1 MPFNIYNL
9 ALKKFTILL
18 VEDEKNLLS
27 TIKLNLELEGYEV
40 ISFMTAEEAWQKY
53 RTMQLS
59 LVILDVTLP
68 GMNGYELCANIRK
81 IDKNTPILFLTSR
94 SSTDDRIS
102 GLKLGAD
109 DYLGKPFHLEEL
121 LLRVKA
127 LLKRSANEEETVEQE
142 EYHFGKCNIN
152 FKTYEVLTQTG
163 EKKQLSKREIDLLK
177 ILIERKNE
185 VIPREL
191 ILKEVWGYETIP
203 STRTIDNHIVTFRKY
218 FETNP
223 KDPIHFHS
231 IRGVGYKFT
240 E

>member
-1 MPFNIYNL
+1 M
-9 ALKKFTILL
+9 ASTILL

-40 ISFMTAEEAWQKY
+40 IAFMSAEDAWSKFKSAQF
-53 RTMQLS
+53 S

-68 GMNGYELCANIRK
+68 GMSGYDLCAHIRK
-81 IDKNTPILFLTSR
+81 MDKKTPVLFLTSR
-94 SSTDDRIS
+94 SSTDDRIT

-121 LLRVKA
+121 LLRVKS
-127 LLKRSANEEETVEQE
+127 LLKRSANESGENGLE
-142 EYHFGKCNIN
+142 EYRFGKCIIN
-152 FKTYEVLTQTG
+152 FKTYEVHTEAGERKELT
-163 EKKQLSKREIDLLK
+163 KREIDLLK
-177 ILIERKNE
+177 LLVERKNE

-191 ILKEVWGYETIP
+191 ILKQVWGYDSIP
-203 STRTIDNHIVTFRKY
+203 STRTIDNHIVAFRKY
-218 FETNP
+218 FEENP
-223 KDPIHFHS
+223 KSPVHFHS

>member
-1 MPFNIYNL
+1 M
-9 ALKKFTILL
+9 ASTILL

-40 ISFMTAEEAWQKY
+40 IAFMNAEDAWSKFKSA
-53 RTMQLS
+53 TFS
-59 LVILDVTLP
+59 LILLDVTLP
-68 GMNGYELCANIRK
+68 GMNGYELCENIRK
-81 IDKNTPILFLTSR
+81 TDKKTPILFLTSR
-94 SSTDDRIS
+94 SSTEDRIS

-121 LLRVKA
+121 LLRVKS
-127 LLKRSANEEETVEQE
+127 LLKRSASDSERSGQE
-142 EYHFGKCNIN
+142 EYHFDNCSIN
-152 FKTYEVLTQTG
+152 FKTYEVKTKGG
-163 EKKQLSKREIDLLK
+163 EKKELSKREIDLLK
-177 ILIERKNE
+177 LLVEKKNE

-191 ILKEVWGYETIP
+191 ILKEVWGYESSP

-218 FETNP
+218 FETDP
-223 KDPIHFHS
+223 KSPLHFHS

>member
-1 MPFNIYNL
+1 M
-9 ALKKFTILL
+9 AILL

-40 ISFMTAEEAWQKY
+40 IAFMNAEEAWNKFKNAPF
-53 RTMQLS
+53 S

-68 GMNGYELCANIRK
+68 GMSGYELCAHIRK
-81 IDKNTPILFLTSR
+81 TDKKTPVLFLTSR
-94 SSTDDRIS
+94 SSTDDRIT

-121 LLRVKA
+121 LLRVKS
-127 LLKRSANEEETVEQE
+127 LLKRSATKSEENELE
-142 EYHFGKCNIN
+142 EYRFGKCSIN
-152 FKTYEVLTQTG
+152 FKTYEVHTLSGGKKELT
-163 EKKQLSKREIDLLK
+163 KREIDLLK
-177 ILIERKNE
+177 LLVERKNE

-191 ILKEVWGYETIP
+191 ILKEVWGYDSIP
-203 STRTIDNHIVTFRKY
+203 STRTIDNHIVAFRKY
-218 FETNP
+218 FEENP
-223 KDPIHFHS
+223 KVPAHFHS

>member
-1 MPFNIYNL
+1 M
-9 ALKKFTILL
+9 AILL

-40 ISFMTAEEAWQKY
+40 VAFMNAEEAWSKY
-53 RTMQLS
+53 KNSQFS

-68 GMNGYELCANIRK
+68 GMSGFELCAHIRK
-81 IDKNTPILFLTSR
+81 TDKKTPVLFLTSR
-94 SSTDDRIS
+94 SSTDDRIT

-121 LLRVKA
+121 LLRVKS
-127 LLKRSANEEETVEQE
+127 LLKRNADESEGSGLE

-152 FKTYEVLTQTG
+152 FKTYEVHTLAGERKELT
-163 EKKQLSKREIDLLK
+163 KKEIDLLR
-177 ILIERKNE
+177 LLVERKNE

-191 ILKEVWGYETIP
+191 ILKEVWGYDSMP
-203 STRTIDNHIVTFRKY
+203 STRTIDNHIVAFRKY
-218 FETNP
+218 FEKNP
-223 KDPIHFHS
+223 KSPVHFHS

>member
-1 MPFNIYNL
+1 M
-9 ALKKFTILL
+9 ASTILL

-27 TIKLNLELEGYEV
+27 TIRLNLELEGYDV
-40 ISFMTAEEAWQKY
+40 IAFMTAEEAWQKFKG
-53 RTMQLS
+53 MQFS
-59 LVILDVTLP
+59 LIVLDVTLP
-68 GMNGYELCANIRK
+68 GMSGYELCKNIRK
-81 IDKNTPILFLTSR
+81 ADKKTPILFLTSR
-94 SSTDDRIS
+94 SSPEDRIS

-127 LLKRSANEEETVEQE
+127 LLKRSQADGEINGEE
-142 EYHFGKCNIN
+142 EYHFGGCSVN
-152 FKTYEVLTQTG
+152 FKTYEIYTKDG
-163 EKKQLSKREIDLLK
+163 EKRALNKREIDLLK
-177 ILIERKNE
+177 LLIERKNE

-191 ILKEVWGYETIP
+191 ILTEVWGYEAIP

-218 FETNP
+218 FEEDP
-223 KDPIHFHS
+223 KSPIHFHS

>member
-1 MPFNIYNL
+1 MAN
-9 ALKKFTILL
+9 TILL

-40 ISFMTAEEAWQKY
+40 VAFMTAEEAWQKFKG
-53 RTMQLS
+53 THFNLI
-59 LVILDVTLP
+59 ILDVTLP
-68 GMNGYELCANIRK
+68 GMNGYELCENIRK
-81 IDKNTPILFLTSR
+81 ADKRTPILFLTSR
-94 SSTDDRIS
+94 SSPEDRIS

-121 LLRVKA
+121 LLRVKS
-127 LLKRSANEEETVEQE
+127 LLKRSQPDGDSNGLE
-142 EYHFGKCNIN
+142 EYCFGKCSIN
-152 FKTYEVLTQTG
+152 FKTYEVYTKDG
-163 EKKQLSKREIDLLK
+163 ERKELSKREIDLLK
-177 ILIERKNE
+177 LLIEKKNE

-191 ILKEVWGYETIP
+191 ILKEVWGYDGIP

-218 FETNP
+218 FEDDP
-223 KDPIHFHS
+223 KSPLHFHS

>member
-1 MPFNIYNL
+1 MAN
-9 ALKKFTILL
+9 TILL

-40 ISFMTAEEAWQKY
+40 IAFMTAEDGWVKFKG
-53 RTMQLS
+53 MQFNLI
-59 LVILDVTLP
+59 ILDVTLP
-68 GMNGYELCANIRK
+68 GMNGYELCENIRRA
-81 IDKNTPILFLTSR
+81 DKKTPILFLTSR
-94 SSTDDRIS
+94 SSPEDRIS

-121 LLRVKA
+121 LLRVKS
-127 LLKRSANEEETVEQE
+127 LLKRSQPDGETGGLE
-142 EYHFGKCNIN
+142 EYRFGKCSIN
-152 FKTYEVLTQTG
+152 FKTYEVYTKDG
-163 EKKQLSKREIDLLK
+163 ERKELSKREIDLLK
-177 ILIERKNE
+177 LLIERKNE

-191 ILKEVWGYETIP
+191 ILKEVWGYDGIP

-218 FETNP
+218 FEDDP
-223 KDPIHFHS
+223 KSPLHFHS

>member
-1 MPFNIYNL
+1 M
-9 ALKKFTILL
+9 ASTILL

-40 ISFMTAEEAWQKY
+40 TAFMNAEEAWSKFKSTQF
-53 RTMQLS
+53 S

-68 GMNGYELCANIRK
+68 GMSGYEMCEYIRK
-81 IDKNTPILFLTSR
+81 TDKSTPILFLTSR
-94 SSTDDRIS
+94 SSTDDRIT

-121 LLRVKA
+121 LLRVKS
-127 LLKRSANEEETVEQE
+127 LLKRSANESEENGVE
-142 EYHFGKCNIN
+142 EYSFGKSSIN
-152 FKTYEVLTQTG
+152 FKTYEIRTLAGEIRELT
-163 EKKQLSKREIDLLK
+163 KREIDLLK
-177 ILIERKNE
+177 LLVERKNE

-191 ILKEVWGYETIP
+191 ILKEVWGYDSIP
-203 STRTIDNHIVTFRKY
+203 STRTIDNHIVAFRKY
-218 FETNP
+218 FEENP
-223 KDPIHFHS
+223 KSPVHFHS

>member
-1 MPFNIYNL
+1 MH
-9 ALKKFTILL
+9 TILL

-40 ISFMTAEEAWQKY
+40 IAFMTAEDAWFKFKG
-53 RTMQLS
+53 MHFNLI
-59 LVILDVTLP
+59 ILDVTLP
-68 GMNGYELCANIRK
+68 GMNGYELCENIRRT
-81 IDKNTPILFLTSR
+81 DKKTPILFLTSR
-94 SSTDDRIS
+94 SSPEDRIS

-121 LLRVKA
+121 LLRVKS
-127 LLKRSANEEETVEQE
+127 LLKRSQPDGDAGGLE
-142 EYHFGKCNIN
+142 EYQFGKCKIN
-152 FKTYEVLTQTG
+152 FKTFEVFTKDG
-163 EKKQLSKREIDLLK
+163 ERKELSKREIDLLK
-177 ILIERKNE
+177 LLIEKKNE

-191 ILKEVWGYETIP
+191 ILKEVWGYDGIP

-218 FETNP
+218 FEDDP
-223 KDPIHFHS
+223 KSPLHFHS